1 MIEIFVVD
9 NENNKTKF
17 KPKKIRDKIME
28 ETGLDIL
35 IATNITRQVVGTIKK
50 NYKDEI
56 STSTIRSLINAQLVK
71 RGLTSEELK
80 SRKLGMSV
88 ADYEDLIQNGCKDNA
103 NISYSPE
110 MISKYAYDSIAKEYA
125 LLTQPT
131 EQADAHIDGL
141 YHEHDLEFY
150 NLRPNCLSGNNNIII
165 KDEEGNI
172 SYTTIKEFVEEMFL
186 SDKTYY
192 VPSLNVK
199 TNSMEWKRIENA
211 YLSSPSEETYLVTFS
226 KGYSIECT
234 SDHKFIKSHNNK
246 AQKQY
251 DIKVSEFDN
260 YKDLRLC
267 NITDLKEN
275 NDLNDYNESA
285 LFGFFLGDGYIS
297 NKGNI
302 KFSFSKKDKAEY
314 LYHLLEQLKIN
325 FTYTETD
332 YYDTGYLYSFYIKDK
347 IYPQLS
353 KSELIKKYTSKYN
366 LTGILE
372 GLINSDGHIRLDIND
387 VLRLNFT
394 NTNKSIFDLYQL
406 CLISNGIRGFI
417 NITEFDNPN
426 HKDAYNSSSFGEK
439 LLSLLS
445 SMNICNRFVP
455 IIKKAN
461 PNMKKYDEIGEL
473 KVRSIEYTGTQPV
486 YNLTI
491 ADNHNYLAGINGFV
505 LTQNCM
511 NYDLRFFARNGL
523 KIDGKGLM
531 GSVAKP
537 AKSLE
542 VLLNHMLQALMAG
555 ATVFSGGQGFA
566 NFNTLLAPYCVGR
579 TYKEIKQA
587 IQNFIFNCN
596 MSLICRGGQVLFSSI
611 GVDLSVPKVLA
622 DEPAICPGGIKNG
635 VYKDYQEQA
644 DLIFRAICEVLNEK
658 DGNNAYHRFPN
669 CNSFDT
675 PLILRKN
682 GIVTVKNIGE
692 FVDNCIEQEYQNY
705 FDSKVSYCT
714 DDYEVLSVNK
724 DTHNLEW
731 KKITCAI
738 RNPNQDIYEVKTTR
752 GFNLKVTANHPFITY
767 ASVGFGSFDGRK
779 LSSFKPNTRLCTFN
793 DNIIDYI
800 ENNIGT
806 FIGFFL
812 GDGTKDTN
820 IENRILFS
828 LYKED
833 KIRYLDNL
841 LQEIGFEFIRRD
853 YDTRSEFTLL
863 ANKQPNNQLKQVV
876 IDCYNMKNNKLLSKY
891 NNSKYYLGLFTGLIN
906 SDGYIHTSK
915 DIDKPSNIVKF
926 SNTNKELINLYTNI
940 AHIYGLTL
948 SKSLKQTPTKNTHN
962 ECYDIRFGGN
972 TMQELLNH
980 ITLRDGHKSRLID
993 VDYIPRNHFSSVSI
1007 KSIEKVDYEGYTY
1020 DLEVEDNHNYFA
1032 GEIPVLN
1039 HNCLFNIREGDL
1051 DKYEGNCKLLHE
1063 LGANNP
1069 TIYYVNCKDIERT
1082 VMGAL
1087 TSDTPVMTNKGFK
1100 YPYEL
1105 KIGDTVMTY
1114 SSDGSKCWNKIYNV
1128 IEKIAPSKVFKITC
1142 DNGYSF
1148 KVTDNHKLPTVDG
1161 IVKSENL
1168 KVGMGLYNYI
1178 DELYNPTNDYE
1189 AEFIGVFLAD
1199 GFIKHK
1205 PRHQYDDE
1213 YIEFHVCKEWKL
1225 KEIIKLCEKCNYN
1238 YKFIQRKD
1246 KSFSIKVYEKEL
1258 RDKLVKLYDDNLGV
1272 KKFPTEYWND
1282 KNKLANIIK
1291 GLMFD
1296 GRKQSNTSYIWS
1308 CSDKE
1313 LVYDVCYALSYI
1325 GLYSSIYVDIRKG
1338 KTGNWR
1344 TNYRVT
1350 FGKDKKPK
1358 HTRGRKTTTIKSI
1371 ELVDNT
1377 EPVYDLSIEN
1387 NPNYVCG
1394 LGGIHSE
1401 NCRTATPMN
1410 YAYNYEDDCLNTGN
1424 FMYNTLN
1431 LPLIALEV
1439 DGDENDFYTKLNDVC
1454 EIAYDNLH
1462 HRRKEVIDAIYNK
1475 HLSDF
1480 LLQEDIETG
1489 KPLYDIDRTTITLG
1503 FCGLNECLEVLYG
1516 GGITEY
1522 EDKGIDIVKFLN
1534 AKKEEFNKRDGLRW
1548 SVIGS
1553 PAEST
1558 AHRFAEIIKDK
1569 YPNAKV
1575 QGIKGSYYLTNS
1587 SHIPVD
1593 SGVMLSEHIKNS
1605 AKFHKLTLGGN
1616 ILHLWLGEVWSDAEA
1631 LWKLNKKILETGT
1644 IFWAYSKVFTYCNLC
1659 GFTINEKTDICPVCK
1674 TDDVITYDR
1683 ITGYYLPTVGYNN
1696 GKQQE
1701 FEDRYRHT
1709 LNR

>member
-1 MIEIFVVD
+1 MKKVIEIFVVD

-50 NYKDEI
+50 NYQDEI

-88 ADYEDLIQNGCKDNA
+88 ADYEDLITNGCKDNA

-150 NLRPNCLSGNNNIII
+150 NLRP
-165 KDEEGNI
+165 
-172 SYTTIKEFVEEMFL
+172 
-186 SDKTYY
+186 
-192 VPSLNVK
+192 
-199 TNSMEWKRIENA
+199 
-211 YLSSPSEETYLVTFS
+211 
-226 KGYSIECT
+226 
-234 SDHKFIKSHNNK
+234 
-246 AQKQY
+246 
-251 DIKVSEFDN
+251 
-260 YKDLRLC
+260 
-267 NITDLKEN
+267 
-275 NDLNDYNESA
+275 
-285 LFGFFLGDGYIS
+285 
-297 NKGNI
+297 
-302 KFSFSKKDKAEY
+302 
-314 LYHLLEQLKIN
+314 
-325 FTYTETD
+325 
-332 YYDTGYLYSFYIKDK
+332 
-347 IYPQLS
+347 
-353 KSELIKKYTSKYN
+353 
-366 LTGILE
+366 
-372 GLINSDGHIRLDIND
+372 
-387 VLRLNFT
+387 
-394 NTNKSIFDLYQL
+394 
-406 CLISNGIRGFI
+406 
-417 NITEFDNPN
+417 
-426 HKDAYNSSSFGEK
+426 
-439 LLSLLS
+439 
-445 SMNICNRFVP
+445 
-455 IIKKAN
+455 
-461 PNMKKYDEIGEL
+461 
-473 KVRSIEYTGTQPV
+473 
-486 YNLTI
+486 
-491 ADNHNYLAGINGFV
+491 
-505 LTQNCM
+505 NCM

-566 NFNTLLAPYCVGR
+566 NFNTLLSPFCVGR

-622 DEPAICPGGIKNG
+622 NESAICPGGIKNG

-644 DLIFRAICEVLNEK
+644 DLVFRAICEVLNEK

-669 CNSFDT
+669 T
-675 PLILRKN
+675 
-682 GIVTVKNIGE
+682 
-692 FVDNCIEQEYQNY
+692 
-705 FDSKVSYCT
+705 
-714 DDYEVLSVNK
+714 
-724 DTHNLEW
+724 
-731 KKITCAI
+731 
-738 RNPNQDIYEVKTTR
+738 
-752 GFNLKVTANHPFITY
+752 
-767 ASVGFGSFDGRK
+767 
-779 LSSFKPNTRLCTFN
+779 
-793 DNIIDYI
+793 
-800 ENNIGT
+800 
-806 FIGFFL
+806 
-812 GDGTKDTN
+812 
-820 IENRILFS
+820 
-828 LYKED
+828 
-833 KIRYLDNL
+833 
-841 LQEIGFEFIRRD
+841 
-853 YDTRSEFTLL
+853 
-863 ANKQPNNQLKQVV
+863 
-876 IDCYNMKNNKLLSKY
+876 
-891 NNSKYYLGLFTGLIN
+891 
-906 SDGYIHTSK
+906 
-915 DIDKPSNIVKF
+915 
-926 SNTNKELINLYTNI
+926 
-940 AHIYGLTL
+940 
-948 SKSLKQTPTKNTHN
+948 
-962 ECYDIRFGGN
+962 
-972 TMQELLNH
+972 
-980 ITLRDGHKSRLID
+980 
-993 VDYIPRNHFSSVSI
+993 
-1007 KSIEKVDYEGYTY
+1007 
-1020 DLEVEDNHNYFA
+1020 
-1032 GEIPVLN
+1032 
-1039 HNCLFNIREGDL
+1039 LFNIREGDL

-1069 TIYYVNCKDIERT
+1069 TIYYVNCKNIERT
-1082 VMGAL
+1082 VMG
-1087 TSDTPVMTNKGFK
+1087 
-1100 YPYEL
+1100 
-1105 KIGDTVMTY
+1105 
-1114 SSDGSKCWNKIYNV
+1114 
-1128 IEKIAPSKVFKITC
+1128 
-1142 DNGYSF
+1142 
-1148 KVTDNHKLPTVDG
+1148 
-1161 IVKSENL
+1161 
-1168 KVGMGLYNYI
+1168 
-1178 DELYNPTNDYE
+1178 
-1189 AEFIGVFLAD
+1189 
-1199 GFIKHK
+1199 
-1205 PRHQYDDE
+1205 
-1213 YIEFHVCKEWKL
+1213 
-1225 KEIIKLCEKCNYN
+1225 
-1238 YKFIQRKD
+1238 
-1246 KSFSIKVYEKEL
+1246 
-1258 RDKLVKLYDDNLGV
+1258 
-1272 KKFPTEYWND
+1272 
-1282 KNKLANIIK
+1282 
-1291 GLMFD
+1291 
-1296 GRKQSNTSYIWS
+1296 
-1308 CSDKE
+1308 
-1313 LVYDVCYALSYI
+1313 
-1325 GLYSSIYVDIRKG
+1325 
-1338 KTGNWR
+1338 
-1344 TNYRVT
+1344 
-1350 FGKDKKPK
+1350 
-1358 HTRGRKTTTIKSI
+1358 
-1371 ELVDNT
+1371 
-1377 EPVYDLSIEN
+1377 
-1387 NPNYVCG
+1387 
-1394 LGGIHSE
+1394 
-1401 NCRTATPMN
+1401 CRTALPMN

-1522 EDKGIDIVKFLN
+1522 EDKGIDIIKFLN

>member
-1 MIEIFVVD
+1 MKKVIKIFVVD

-35 IATNITRQVVGTIKK
+35 VATNITRQVVGTIKK
-50 NYKDEI
+50 NYQDEI

-88 ADYEDLIQNGCKDNA
+88 ADYEDLIQNGCNDNA

-125 LLTQPT
+125 LLMQPT

-172 SYTTIKEFVEEMFL
+172 SYVTIKEFVEEMFL

-192 VPSLNVK
+192 VPSLNIK

-211 YLSSPSEETYLVTFS
+211 YLSSPSEETYLVTFG
-226 KGYSIECT
+226 KGYAIECT

-246 AQKQY
+246 AQKEY
-251 DIKVSEFDN
+251 DIKVSEFDD

-285 LFGFFLGDGYIS
+285 LFGFFLSDGYIS
-297 NKGNI
+297 NKGNL

-314 LYHLLEQLKIN
+314 LYHLLEQLNIN
-325 FTYTETD
+325 FTYTEKESD
-332 YYDTGYLYSFYIKDK
+332 CYDTGYLYSFYIKDK

-372 GLINSDGHIRLDIND
+372 GLINSDGHIRLDINN

-406 CLISNGIRGFI
+406 CLISNGIRGSI

-426 HKDAYNSSSFGEK
+426 HNDAYNSSSFGKK

-445 SMNICNRFVP
+445 SMNICDRFVP
-455 IIKKAN
+455 VIEKAN

-473 KVRSIEYTGTQPV
+473 SVRSIEYTGTQPV

-511 NYDLRFFARNGL
+511 NYDLRFFAKNGL

-579 TYKEIKQA
+579 SYKEIKQA
-587 IQNFIFNCN
+587 IQNFVFNCN

-611 GVDLSVPKVLA
+611 GVDLSIPKVLA
-622 DEPAICPGGIKNG
+622 DEPAICPGGIKKG
-635 VYKDYQEQA
+635 TYKDYQEEA
-644 DLIFRAICEVLNEK
+644 DLIFRAICEVLDEK

-669 CNSFDT
+669 T
-675 PLILRKN
+675 
-682 GIVTVKNIGE
+682 
-692 FVDNCIEQEYQNY
+692 
-705 FDSKVSYCT
+705 
-714 DDYEVLSVNK
+714 
-724 DTHNLEW
+724 
-731 KKITCAI
+731 
-738 RNPNQDIYEVKTTR
+738 
-752 GFNLKVTANHPFITY
+752 
-767 ASVGFGSFDGRK
+767 
-779 LSSFKPNTRLCTFN
+779 
-793 DNIIDYI
+793 
-800 ENNIGT
+800 
-806 FIGFFL
+806 
-812 GDGTKDTN
+812 
-820 IENRILFS
+820 
-828 LYKED
+828 
-833 KIRYLDNL
+833 
-841 LQEIGFEFIRRD
+841 
-853 YDTRSEFTLL
+853 
-863 ANKQPNNQLKQVV
+863 
-876 IDCYNMKNNKLLSKY
+876 
-891 NNSKYYLGLFTGLIN
+891 
-906 SDGYIHTSK
+906 
-915 DIDKPSNIVKF
+915 
-926 SNTNKELINLYTNI
+926 
-940 AHIYGLTL
+940 
-948 SKSLKQTPTKNTHN
+948 
-962 ECYDIRFGGN
+962 
-972 TMQELLNH
+972 
-980 ITLRDGHKSRLID
+980 
-993 VDYIPRNHFSSVSI
+993 
-1007 KSIEKVDYEGYTY
+1007 
-1020 DLEVEDNHNYFA
+1020 
-1032 GEIPVLN
+1032 
-1039 HNCLFNIREGDL
+1039 LFNIREGDL
-1051 DKYEGNCKLLHE
+1051 DKYDGNCKLLHE

-1105 KIGDTVMTY
+1105 NIGDTVMTY

-1128 IEKIAPSKVFKITC
+1128 IEKTAPSKVFKITC
-1142 DNGYSF
+1142 DNGYTF
-1148 KVTDNHKLPTVDG
+1148 KVTDNHKLPTSNG

-1168 KVGMGLYNYI
+1168 KVGMELYDYV
-1178 DELYNPTNDYE
+1178 DELYNPTDDYE

-1205 PRHQYDDE
+1205 PRHKYDDE
-1213 YIEFHVCKEWKL
+1213 YIEFHITKKWKL
-1225 KEIIKLCEKCNYN
+1225 NTIISLCEKCNYN

-1272 KKFPTEYWND
+1272 KKFPSEYWND
-1282 KNKLANIIK
+1282 KNKLANIVK

-1296 GRKQSNTSYIWS
+1296 GRKHSNTSYIWS

-1313 LVYDVCYALSYI
+1313 LVYDVCYALSYL

-1344 TNYRVT
+1344 TNYRIT

-1401 NCRTATPMN
+1401 NCRTALPMN

-1462 HRRKEVIDAIYNK
+1462 HRRKEVIDVIYNK

-1480 LLQEDIETG
+1480 LLQEDKETG

-1516 GGITEY
+1516 GGITQF
-1522 EDKGIDIVKFLN
+1522 EDKGIDIIKFLN
-1534 AKKEEFNKRDGLRW
+1534 TKKEEFNKRDGLRW

-1575 QGIKGSYYLTNS
+1575 QGVKGSYYLTNS

-1593 SGVMLSEHIKNS
+1593 EAEILTAHIKNS

-1631 LWKLNKKILETGT
+1631 LWSLNKKILETGT

-1659 GFTINEKTDICPVCK
+1659 GFTINEKTDVCPVCK
-1674 TDDVITYDR
+1674 SDDVITYDR
-1683 ITGYYLPTVGYNN
+1683 ITGYYLPVLSKDKNGNETRQWNN
-1696 GKQQE
+1696 GKVQE
-1701 FEDRYRHT
+1701 FKDRYRHT
-1709 LNR
+1709 LNE

>member
-1 MIEIFVVD
+1 
-9 NENNKTKF
+9 
-17 KPKKIRDKIME
+17 ME

-35 IATNITRQVVGTIKK
+35 VATNITRQVVGTIKK
-50 NYKDEI
+50 NYQDEI

-88 ADYEDLIQNGCKDNA
+88 ADYEDLIQNGCNDNA

-131 EQADAHIDGL
+131 EQADTHIDGL

-165 KDEEGNI
+165 KDEEDNI
-172 SYTTIKEFVEEMFL
+172 SYVTIKEFVDEMFL
-186 SDKTYY
+186 SDKAYY
-192 VPSLNVK
+192 VPSLNIK
-199 TNSMEWKRIENA
+199 TNSMEWKIIENA
-211 YLSSPSEETYLVTFS
+211 YLSSPSEETYLVTFG

-314 LYHLLEQLKIN
+314 LYHLLERLNID
-325 FTYTETD
+325 FTYTEKESD
-332 YYDTGYLYSFYIKDK
+332 YYDTGYLYSFYIKDR

-372 GLINSDGHIRLDIND
+372 GLINSDGHIRLDINN

-406 CLISNGIRGFI
+406 CLISNGIRGSI
-417 NITEFDNPN
+417 NITEFNNPN
-426 HKDAYNSSSFGEK
+426 HNDAYNSSSFGEK

-445 SMNICNRFVP
+445 SMNICDRFVP
-455 IIKKAN
+455 IIEKAN

-473 KVRSIEYTGTQPV
+473 SVRSIEYTGTQPV

-555 ATVFSGGQGFA
+555 ATVFSGGQGYA
-566 NFNTLLAPYCVGR
+566 NFNTLLSPFCVGR
-579 TYKEIKQA
+579 SYKEIKQA

-622 DEPAICPGGIKNG
+622 DEPAICPGGIKKG
-635 VYKDYQEQA
+635 TYKDYQEEA
-644 DLIFRAICEVLNEK
+644 DLVFRAICEVLDEK

-669 CNSFDT
+669 T
-675 PLILRKN
+675 
-682 GIVTVKNIGE
+682 
-692 FVDNCIEQEYQNY
+692 
-705 FDSKVSYCT
+705 
-714 DDYEVLSVNK
+714 
-724 DTHNLEW
+724 
-731 KKITCAI
+731 
-738 RNPNQDIYEVKTTR
+738 
-752 GFNLKVTANHPFITY
+752 
-767 ASVGFGSFDGRK
+767 
-779 LSSFKPNTRLCTFN
+779 
-793 DNIIDYI
+793 
-800 ENNIGT
+800 
-806 FIGFFL
+806 
-812 GDGTKDTN
+812 
-820 IENRILFS
+820 
-828 LYKED
+828 
-833 KIRYLDNL
+833 
-841 LQEIGFEFIRRD
+841 
-853 YDTRSEFTLL
+853 
-863 ANKQPNNQLKQVV
+863 
-876 IDCYNMKNNKLLSKY
+876 
-891 NNSKYYLGLFTGLIN
+891 
-906 SDGYIHTSK
+906 
-915 DIDKPSNIVKF
+915 
-926 SNTNKELINLYTNI
+926 
-940 AHIYGLTL
+940 
-948 SKSLKQTPTKNTHN
+948 
-962 ECYDIRFGGN
+962 
-972 TMQELLNH
+972 
-980 ITLRDGHKSRLID
+980 
-993 VDYIPRNHFSSVSI
+993 
-1007 KSIEKVDYEGYTY
+1007 
-1020 DLEVEDNHNYFA
+1020 
-1032 GEIPVLN
+1032 
-1039 HNCLFNIREGDL
+1039 LFNIRDGDL
-1051 DKYEGNCKLLHE
+1051 DEYDGNCKLLHE

-1082 VMGAL
+1082 VMG
-1087 TSDTPVMTNKGFK
+1087 
-1100 YPYEL
+1100 
-1105 KIGDTVMTY
+1105 
-1114 SSDGSKCWNKIYNV
+1114 
-1128 IEKIAPSKVFKITC
+1128 
-1142 DNGYSF
+1142 
-1148 KVTDNHKLPTVDG
+1148 
-1161 IVKSENL
+1161 
-1168 KVGMGLYNYI
+1168 
-1178 DELYNPTNDYE
+1178 
-1189 AEFIGVFLAD
+1189 
-1199 GFIKHK
+1199 
-1205 PRHQYDDE
+1205 
-1213 YIEFHVCKEWKL
+1213 
-1225 KEIIKLCEKCNYN
+1225 
-1238 YKFIQRKD
+1238 
-1246 KSFSIKVYEKEL
+1246 
-1258 RDKLVKLYDDNLGV
+1258 
-1272 KKFPTEYWND
+1272 
-1282 KNKLANIIK
+1282 
-1291 GLMFD
+1291 
-1296 GRKQSNTSYIWS
+1296 
-1308 CSDKE
+1308 
-1313 LVYDVCYALSYI
+1313 
-1325 GLYSSIYVDIRKG
+1325 
-1338 KTGNWR
+1338 
-1344 TNYRVT
+1344 
-1350 FGKDKKPK
+1350 
-1358 HTRGRKTTTIKSI
+1358 
-1371 ELVDNT
+1371 
-1377 EPVYDLSIEN
+1377 
-1387 NPNYVCG
+1387 
-1394 LGGIHSE
+1394 
-1401 NCRTATPMN
+1401 CRTALPMN

-1439 DGDENDFYTKLNDVC
+1439 DGDEDDFYTKLNDVC

-1462 HRRKEVIDAIYNK
+1462 HRRKEVIDVIYNK

-1480 LLQEDIETG
+1480 LLQKDKETG

-1516 GGITEY
+1516 GGITEF
-1522 EDKGIDIVKFLN
+1522 EDKGIEIIEFLN
-1534 AKKEEFNKRDGLRW
+1534 SKKEEFNKRDGLRW

-1575 QGIKGSYYLTNS
+1575 QGVKGSYYLTNS

-1593 SGVMLSEHIKNS
+1593 SGVMLTEHIKNS

-1683 ITGYYLPTVGYNN
+1683 ITGYYLPVLSKDKDGNETRQWNN
-1696 GKQQE
+1696 GKVQE
-1701 FEDRYRHT
+1701 FKDRYRHS
-1709 LNR
+1709 LNG

>member
-1 MIEIFVVD
+1 MIKIFVVD

-35 IATNITRQVVGTIKK
+35 VATNITRQVVGTIRK
-50 NYKDEI
+50 NYQDEI

-88 ADYEDLIQNGCKDNA
+88 ADYEDLIQNGCNDNA

-131 EQADAHIDGL
+131 EQADTHIDGL

-172 SYTTIKEFVEEMFL
+172 SYVTIKEFVEEMFL

-192 VPSLNVK
+192 VPSLNIK
-199 TNSMEWKRIENA
+199 TNSMEWKRIESA
-211 YLSSPSEETYLVTFS
+211 YLSSPSEETYLVTFG

-246 AQKQY
+246 AQKEY
-251 DIKVSEFDN
+251 DIKVSEFDD

-314 LYHLLEQLKIN
+314 LYHLLERLNID
-325 FTYTETD
+325 FTYTEKESD

-366 LTGILE
+366 LIGILE
-372 GLINSDGHIRLDIND
+372 GLINSDGHIRLDINN

-406 CLISNGIRGFI
+406 CLISNGIRGSI

-426 HKDAYNSSSFGEK
+426 HNDAYNSSSFGKK

-445 SMNICNRFVP
+445 SMNICDRFVP
-455 IIKKAN
+455 VIEKAN

-473 KVRSIEYTGTQPV
+473 SVRSIEYTGTQPV

-511 NYDLRFFARNGL
+511 NYDLRFFAKNGL

-555 ATVFSGGQGFA
+555 ATVFSGGQGYA
-566 NFNTLLAPYCVGR
+566 NFNTLLSPFCVGR
-579 TYKEIKQA
+579 SYKEIKQA

-622 DEPAICPGGIKNG
+622 DEPAICPGGIKKG
-635 VYKDYQEQA
+635 TYKDYQEEA
-644 DLIFRAICEVLNEK
+644 DLVFRAICEVLDEK

-669 CNSFDT
+669 T
-675 PLILRKN
+675 
-682 GIVTVKNIGE
+682 
-692 FVDNCIEQEYQNY
+692 
-705 FDSKVSYCT
+705 
-714 DDYEVLSVNK
+714 
-724 DTHNLEW
+724 
-731 KKITCAI
+731 
-738 RNPNQDIYEVKTTR
+738 
-752 GFNLKVTANHPFITY
+752 
-767 ASVGFGSFDGRK
+767 
-779 LSSFKPNTRLCTFN
+779 
-793 DNIIDYI
+793 
-800 ENNIGT
+800 
-806 FIGFFL
+806 
-812 GDGTKDTN
+812 
-820 IENRILFS
+820 
-828 LYKED
+828 
-833 KIRYLDNL
+833 
-841 LQEIGFEFIRRD
+841 
-853 YDTRSEFTLL
+853 
-863 ANKQPNNQLKQVV
+863 
-876 IDCYNMKNNKLLSKY
+876 
-891 NNSKYYLGLFTGLIN
+891 
-906 SDGYIHTSK
+906 
-915 DIDKPSNIVKF
+915 
-926 SNTNKELINLYTNI
+926 
-940 AHIYGLTL
+940 
-948 SKSLKQTPTKNTHN
+948 
-962 ECYDIRFGGN
+962 
-972 TMQELLNH
+972 
-980 ITLRDGHKSRLID
+980 
-993 VDYIPRNHFSSVSI
+993 
-1007 KSIEKVDYEGYTY
+1007 
-1020 DLEVEDNHNYFA
+1020 
-1032 GEIPVLN
+1032 
-1039 HNCLFNIREGDL
+1039 LFNIRDGDL
-1051 DKYEGNCKLLHE
+1051 DEYDGNCKLLHE

-1082 VMGAL
+1082 VMG
-1087 TSDTPVMTNKGFK
+1087 
-1100 YPYEL
+1100 
-1105 KIGDTVMTY
+1105 
-1114 SSDGSKCWNKIYNV
+1114 
-1128 IEKIAPSKVFKITC
+1128 
-1142 DNGYSF
+1142 
-1148 KVTDNHKLPTVDG
+1148 
-1161 IVKSENL
+1161 
-1168 KVGMGLYNYI
+1168 
-1178 DELYNPTNDYE
+1178 
-1189 AEFIGVFLAD
+1189 
-1199 GFIKHK
+1199 
-1205 PRHQYDDE
+1205 
-1213 YIEFHVCKEWKL
+1213 
-1225 KEIIKLCEKCNYN
+1225 
-1238 YKFIQRKD
+1238 
-1246 KSFSIKVYEKEL
+1246 
-1258 RDKLVKLYDDNLGV
+1258 
-1272 KKFPTEYWND
+1272 
-1282 KNKLANIIK
+1282 
-1291 GLMFD
+1291 
-1296 GRKQSNTSYIWS
+1296 
-1308 CSDKE
+1308 
-1313 LVYDVCYALSYI
+1313 
-1325 GLYSSIYVDIRKG
+1325 
-1338 KTGNWR
+1338 
-1344 TNYRVT
+1344 
-1350 FGKDKKPK
+1350 
-1358 HTRGRKTTTIKSI
+1358 
-1371 ELVDNT
+1371 
-1377 EPVYDLSIEN
+1377 
-1387 NPNYVCG
+1387 
-1394 LGGIHSE
+1394 
-1401 NCRTATPMN
+1401 CRTALPMN

-1439 DGDENDFYTKLNDVC
+1439 DGDEDDFYTKLNDVC

-1462 HRRKEVIDAIYNK
+1462 HRRKEVIDVIYNK

-1480 LLQEDIETG
+1480 LLQKDKETG

-1516 GGITEY
+1516 GGITEF
-1522 EDKGIDIVKFLN
+1522 EDKGIDIIEFLN
-1534 AKKEEFNKRDGLRW
+1534 AKKDEFNKRDGLRW

-1575 QGIKGSYYLTNS
+1575 QGVKGSYYLTNS

-1593 SGVMLSEHIKNS
+1593 SGVMLTEHIKNS

-1683 ITGYYLPTVGYNN
+1683 ITGYYLPVLSKDKDGNETRQWNN
-1696 GKQQE
+1696 GKVQE
-1701 FEDRYRHT
+1701 FKDRYRHS
-1709 LNR
+1709 LNG